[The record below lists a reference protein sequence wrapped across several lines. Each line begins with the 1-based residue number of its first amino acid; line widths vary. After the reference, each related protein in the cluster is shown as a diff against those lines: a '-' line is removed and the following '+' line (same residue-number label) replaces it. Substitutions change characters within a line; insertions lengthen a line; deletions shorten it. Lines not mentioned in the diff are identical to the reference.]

1 MPYVP
6 PPLSQVG
13 GSGAAA
19 AFGEEEAWQ
28 ERAGMVLEDLRLL
41 LSLPHHKFWSQV
53 VYDRS
58 LHRRLGQLV
67 QNLPRRWQQL
77 QQQQQLSSSDSHQ
90 RGVIAISF
98 AVNKSLKEVKQCF
111 GQIKTVKAGKIQFSS
126 RFPC

>member
-1 MPYVP
+1 MADNREWMPYVP
-6 PPLSQVG
+6 PPSQVG

-77 QQQQQLSSSDSHQ
+77 QQQQLSSSDSHQ
-90 RGVIAISF
+90 RGVIGIFIQLIKVVSPLPTISKF
-98 AVNKSLKEVKQCF
+98 YFFK
-111 GQIKTVKAGKIQFSS
+111 
-126 RFPC
+126 